1 MTFVIYIHKRNESL
15 ILTHTTMSY
24 RENVALMLSEVLTE
38 GMGYVIGKADKRYT
52 LWSYNYVFDGDKRTL
67 QLHYVHNLSDNKDKV
82 AIKFPGV
89 TIWESLRGNY
99 HQVVIENKKQTP
111 APSTPS
117 KHKTWEDYTE
127 IPFGKYK
134 GTSIKDITDCDYWCW
149 MANKSQD
156 GQGMMVDGE
165 MVDFKPLFEMMAE
178 KTGGEKL
185 FGYYWVRK
193 DRNEKWCNDMRVV
206 SAAVETG
213 APFSFVAD
221 KNDYSF
227 YVGVPIIFK
236 PEDTYEFY
244 TYYGG
249 GRYLVVTDKKGN
261 RKNKR
266 TKGKTIEI
274 TSYKYIINEETGRG
288 RIEVESFNVK

>member
-1 MTFVIYIHKRNESL
+1 MAYVST
-15 ILTHTTMSY
+15 

-38 GMGYVIGKADKRYT
+38 GMGYVIGKGNKRYT
-52 LWSYNYVFDGDKRTL
+52 LWSYNYIVEGTRREL
-67 QLHYVHNLSDNKDKV
+67 QLHYVHNLSENRDKV
-82 AIKFPGV
+82 VAKFPGV

-99 HQVVIENKKQTP
+99 HQVVIEEKKQSAP
-111 APSTPS
+111 SKPSTPS
-117 KHKTWEDYTE
+117 KRKTWEDYSE
-127 IPFGKYK
+127 IPFGKYQ
-134 GTSIKDITDCDYWCW
+134 GRAINDITDCDYWCW
-149 MANKSQD
+149 MANKAKE
-156 GQGMMVDGE
+156 GQGMMIDGE

-193 DRNEKWCNDMRVV
+193 SRNEKWCNDMRVV

-227 YVGVPIIFK
+227 YLGVPVVFK

-249 GRYLVVTDKKGN
+249 GRFLVITDKKGN

-274 TSYKYIINEETGRG
+274 TSYKYIINEESGRG
-288 RIEVESFNVK
+288 RIEVESFNIK